1 MLLTEQKLRRFVI
14 GTLVNDLLRVIK
26 DHGH

>member
-26 DHGH
+26 DRGH